1 MDIIRT
7 DGGGQ
12 GRNSWP
18 KRGCEQRYR
27 EGKHKTDSGDG
38 VKSLWGV
45 GREVMEDQ
53 IVKVGTHLS
62 QDFHES

>member
-1 MDIIRT
+1 MDVICT

-18 KRGCEQRYR
+18 KMECEQRYR

-38 VKSLWGV
+38 VESLWGV
-45 GREVMEDQ
+45 RREVVKDQ
-53 IVKVGTHLS
+53 VVEVGTHLS